1 MFDFSGDE
9 VLFMMIAGVA
19 GVGGIFRW
27 IVVVLSHAP
36 PVNPVRSGLALLPGV
51 CLTIVAAIIWNWADP
66 AQVSGHIDYLILF
79 LAGAAAWF
87 SLTVLA
93 VTALGIHFRYD
104 AVEAGN
110 RAAAISIAGAGLATS
125 LIYAGGNIGA
135 GPTIWT
141 TILPAAAASLALGIL
156 WFIVDAIAHAGD
168 AVTIDRDTASGIR
181 IAGWAVAAAIVL
193 GRSVAGDWTGWDATL
208 GDFLRLGWPAAVLT
222 AVMIAMQLRLRPS
235 PEQPR
240 PSGRSGLITAGA
252 MILLAVVYVVLLPA
266 PDIGK
271 HVITYDEYMNS
282 R

>member
-9 VLFMMIAGVA
+9 TVFMLIAGLA
-19 GVGGIFRW
+19 GGWGIFQW
-27 IVVVLSHAP
+27 IVVVLNHAP
-36 PVNPVRSGLALLPGV
+36 PVDLMRSGLAILPGV
-51 CLTIVAAIIWNWADP
+51 CLAIVAAIIWNWADP
-66 AQVSGHIDYLILF
+66 AQVSGHVDYLLLF

-87 SLTVLA
+87 WLTVVA
-93 VTALGIHFRYD
+93 VSGLGIHFRYD

-110 RAAAISIAGAGLATS
+110 RAAGISIAGAGLATS

-141 TILPAAAASLALGIL
+141 TILPAAAASIALVVL
-156 WFIVDAIAHAGD
+156 WFIVEASAHVGD

-181 IAGWAVAAAIVL
+181 MAGWAVAAAIVL
-193 GRSVAGDWTGWDATL
+193 GRSVAGDWTGWDATV

-240 PSGRSGLITAGA
+240 PSERSGLITACA